1 MRGTPWRRTLVKGLA
16 LAALGAGLV
25 WGVSLPMSTHQGVN
39 FRVSTQQIPFY
50 VKALDFLHRHYQY
63 EGLARDITWGLTSD
77 LERVQAVFQWTR
89 THIQP
94 TPPGWTV
101 VDDHILNIIIRG
113 HGLSDQMADVFA
125 TLSTYAGVPAFWRD
139 IRSPDLSSVLILS
152 FAKINGQ
159 WAVLDVARGII
170 FTDAQGRWVGV
181 DQLLQDPALL
191 REVMKEEVQ
200 DGIPYWRYLEVLRPF
215 HVPEPLRARAQMPWP
230 RLWSAVRLALGV
242 EHR

>member
-1 MRGTPWRRTLVKGLA
+1 MRGRPGRRILVKGFA

-63 EGLARDITWGLTSD
+63 ERLARDITGGLTSD
-77 LERVQAVFQWTR
+77 RERVQAVFQWTR

-113 HGLSDQMADVFA
+113 HGLSDQMADVFT
-125 TLSTYAGVPAFWRD
+125 TLSTYAGVPAFWYMLH
-139 IRSPDLSSVLILS
+139 SPDTGASLILS
-152 FAKINGQ
+152 FAH
-159 WAVLDVARGII
+159 VD
-170 FTDAQGRWVGV
+170 GRWMPCDVQQGIV
-181 DQLLQDPALL
+181 FADPTGRWADVTELLTHPALL
-191 REVMKEEVQ
+191 QEVAAAAAP
-200 DGIPYWRYLEVLRPF
+200 DGTPYWRFFEQLRPF
-215 HVPEPLRARAQMPWP
+215 TVPQPLRAQQQMPWP
-230 RLWSAVRLALGV
+230 RLWSSVRQVAGGG
-242 EHR
+242 HR